1 MQTFFHSLTCCSL
14 ATADFDLDLIR
25 FDVACRRQSRPR
37 IFSTK
42 VVFGSQATNCICCTL
57 RAEWEVLLNLPT
69 RHTQK
74 HIVLCWT
81 QHNGTQ
87 HCSSGKHCWGALL
100 WKVFTP
106 RPLEEA
112 EDDSQDLSR
121 EFPFQ
126 GPSKPPGSTAASKF
140 KMPLSSNWWLMISP
154 YIKNVCSMYY
164 YRMSITIL
172 GQVQYAETAT
182 KHSPSW
188 EVSSTKTRISTNA
201 NEVLE

>member
-1 MQTFFHSLTCCSL
+1 MPPSEQTENFLPQSCFWLSGNQLHLLHPESWVGGASKFNNTTHTKTHCVEHNT
-14 ATADFDLDLIR
+14 TARTSTGCWNADR
-25 FDVACRRQSRPR
+25 CR
-37 IFSTK
+37 
-42 VVFGSQATNCICCTL
+42 
-57 RAEWEVLLNLPT
+57 
-69 RHTQK
+69 
-74 HIVLCWT
+74 
-81 QHNGTQ
+81 
-87 HCSSGKHCWGALL
+87 GALL
-100 WKVFTP
+100 WVFTP

-172 GQVQYAETAT
+172 GQVQYAEPAT

-188 EVSSTKTRISTNA
+188 EVSSTKIRISTNA
-201 NEVLE
+201 NQVLASN